1 VIDFLDLKMDL
12 SSGLPKQPGS
22 VLFVFP
28 HPDDDVFVGGTLS
41 LLVRAGMRV
50 DAAWMTSGG
59 YDRLETVREDELHQ
73 AMDLAGV
80 ERRHLLRLPDG
91 GLVGALDDACAML
104 HRLIAKVRPQAVI
117 GPAFEGGH
125 ADHDATSFAVAE
137 AYRRTGW
144 DVPIFEYPCYAPDT
158 DAPKGLR
165 LCAFPAHAAGVRHVD
180 LDEAATRCKEAM
192 AAAYA
197 SQKAVF
203 DLLGWR
209 PSRREHFRECPRN
222 RDHGRPPYAGLDSYA
237 HWFNWR
243 SRDRFEELAAAVAS
257 VTTTTS
263 RAAGALAR
271 SASEAY
277 SYDNQGR

>member
-1 VIDFLDLKMDL
+1 MIDFLRVE
-12 SSGLPKQPGS
+12 SGQPGDLPRKPGA

-41 LLVRAGMRV
+41 LLVRAGVRV
-50 DAAWMTSGG
+50 EAAWMTSGG
-59 YDRLETVREDELHQ
+59 YDGLQAMREREIEQ
-73 AMDLAGV
+73 AMDVASV

-104 HRLIAKVRPQAVI
+104 YRLIGEIRPRAVI

-137 AYRRTGW
+137 GCRRARW
-144 DVPIFEYPCYAPDT
+144 DVPIFEYPCYAPDA

-165 LCAFPAHAAGVRHVD
+165 LCAFPAHAAGVRRVD
-180 LDEAATRCKEAM
+180 LDEAATRCKASM

-197 SQKAVF
+197 SQKSVF

-209 PSRREHFRECPRN
+209 PSCEEQFRECPRD
-222 RDHGRPPYAGLDSYA
+222 RDHRRPPCAGLNSYA

-243 SRDRFEELAAAVAS
+243 SCDRFEQLVAAV
-257 VTTTTS
+257 TS
-263 RAAGALAR
+263 ATAR
-271 SASEAY
+271 EAY
-277 SYDNQGR
+277 LHTNQGQ